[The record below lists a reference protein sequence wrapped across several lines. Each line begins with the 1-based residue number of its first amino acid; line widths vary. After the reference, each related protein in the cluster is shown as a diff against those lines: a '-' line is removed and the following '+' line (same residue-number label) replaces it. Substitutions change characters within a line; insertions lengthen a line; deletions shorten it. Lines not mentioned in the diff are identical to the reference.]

1 MLAARA
7 FGPPQCVFFRGNEA
21 GSMPA
26 AASRHGI
33 VRLSAEI
40 GGGRDTSGS
49 LVERCR
55 EGLLGCLGEL
65 GLLPARP
72 LALDA
77 EVRLYDLDA
86 PAATLRAR
94 EPGVFIPDVEL
105 GQPVAARQQIG
116 RLIEPARP
124 DTPARVLAS
133 PQAGTVVCLR
143 AIARSGDGDC
153 LFQIAP
159 ALPGFL
165 PSRYWKNHA
174 DEPEIVRPALHPL
187 RQPVAPPTTLKAAP
201 AAWKPAT
208 PPRWNATTSP
218 LGGPAMPPV
227 LDPVTRW
234 AKAPRPAWT
243 RRRWRRRK
251 AWAGC
256 GSGESANPT
265 GSHGDRM
272 AAQLVSR
279 PGWPAPR
286 ACGGAPAATRAYR
299 WPLIARRRAWRPISP
314 SPATARR
321 CNATPCSA
329 SARGCARLRRQPQP
343 LALYRRPVPQSR
355 RVRRHQLPESP
366 SARTPTA

>member
-1 MLAARA
+1 MATVSREDFSCAAATNESAYRRVTVPVLKIEAGPGPAVALIAGVHGDEWEGQAAILDLWHQLPGILQRGTVYLLPAVNAEASLAGTRLSPADGGNLNRAFLGAPARGYTESVAAALEARLLPRIQAMVDVHSGGASLRYLPSSVITRYGDDAYDARLPALARA
-7 FGPPQCVFFRGNEA
+7 FGLPQCVFFRGNEA

-40 GGGRDTSGS
+40 GGGRETSGS

-72 LALDA
+72 LARDA

-105 GQPVAARQQIG
+105 GQSVAARQQIG

-153 LFQIAP
+153 LVQIAP
-159 ALPGFL
+159 ALPL
-165 PSRYWKNHA
+165 DSLSSRY
-174 DEPEIVRPALHPL
+174 
-187 RQPVAPPTTLKAAP
+187 
-201 AAWKPAT
+201 
-208 PPRWNATTSP
+208 
-218 LGGPAMPPV
+218 
-227 LDPVTRW
+227 
-234 AKAPRPAWT
+234 
-243 RRRWRRRK
+243 
-251 AWAGC
+251 
-256 GSGESANPT
+256 
-265 GSHGDRM
+265 
-272 AAQLVSR
+272 
-279 PGWPAPR
+279 
-286 ACGGAPAATRAYR
+286 
-299 WPLIARRRAWRPISP
+299 
-314 SPATARR
+314 
-321 CNATPCSA
+321 
-329 SARGCARLRRQPQP
+329 
-343 LALYRRPVPQSR
+343 
-355 RVRRHQLPESP
+355 
-366 SARTPTA
+366 